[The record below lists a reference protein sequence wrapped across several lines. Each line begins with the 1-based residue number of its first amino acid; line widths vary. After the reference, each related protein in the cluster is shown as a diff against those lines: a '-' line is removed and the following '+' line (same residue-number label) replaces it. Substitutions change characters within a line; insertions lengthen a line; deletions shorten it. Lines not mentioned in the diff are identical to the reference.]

1 MGLFH
6 ISQMRGTRGLGDLG
20 FVPIEAERRT
30 HKSRNHALRFFIGS
44 RESPATNDFDIVRFC
59 KRSVYE
65 RRLCEQIVSEQRESH
80 SLVTALARLE
90 KLGKS

>member
-1 MGLFH
+1 MT
-6 ISQMRGTRGLGDLG
+6 SDL
-20 FVPIEAERRT
+20 PRPKRSEERA
-30 HKSRNHALRFFIGS
+30 KSSDTYYLLIIVWHFWFTVYVK
-44 RESPATNDFDIVRFC
+44 SPATNDFDIVRFC

-80 SLVTALARLE
+80 SLLTALARLE

>member
-1 MGLFH
+1 MTLLL
-6 ISQMRGTRGLGDLG
+6 T
-20 FVPIEAERRT
+20 VYE
-30 HKSRNHALRFFIGS
+30 K
-44 RESPATNDFDIVRFC
+44 SPATNDFDIVRFC

-65 RRLCEQIVSEQRESH
+65 RRLCEQNVSESH

>member
-20 FVPIEAERRT
+20 FVPTVAERRT
-30 HKSRNHALRFFIGS
+30 LKSRNHALRFFIGS

-65 RRLCEQIVSEQRESH
+65 RRLCEQNVSESH